1 MGFKLGEREQSA
13 SKSNRKMW
21 ILLLVMIVLLF
32 LAPLK
37 IEVRYSSNHS
47 SLFYLSDFTIW
58 AWTWVYSIVGYGPTG
73 FITSPFFLIIQY
85 VVIDTFFQVIFLLVL
100 IGFQLNL
107 ISRKDT
113 RKIGFASLFPGLL
126 ILGVNLLLSL
136 TPGASNIIVPI
147 SFPIV
152 SIVGLVMLR
161 FHSSKQVTDP
171 SSPP

>member
-1 MGFKLGEREQSA
+1 
-13 SKSNRKMW
+13 MW

-73 FITSPFFLIIQY
+73 FITSPFFLIFQY
-85 VVIDTFFQVIFLLVL
+85 VV

-136 TPGASNIIVPI
+136 TPGAPNIIVPI

-171 SSPP
+171 SSPPER